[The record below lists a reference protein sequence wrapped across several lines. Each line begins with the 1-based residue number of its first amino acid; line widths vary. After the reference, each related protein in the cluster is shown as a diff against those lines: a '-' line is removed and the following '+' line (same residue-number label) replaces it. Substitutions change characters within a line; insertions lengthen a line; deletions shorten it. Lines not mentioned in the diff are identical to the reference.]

1 MEAAILSSRSEYI
14 LNQSDFRETPSR
26 SHESKMAE
34 ETKNTIALLNG
45 LARRTYYKEDEITD
59 EFLKSQIYPDMSD
72 EEFTRLVSRFS
83 GLMKNMVSAD
93 MDFNQLEAFVVSQM
107 KRREGALTEDQAN
120 ALRKFW
126 RSHKNKIH
134 DTLVVNTNWNNGLK
148 QVSWRI
154 DVKSQSKNVDQINEP
169 TAIMELQLQGG
180 STKNTEVVQ
189 FEMDENKLLS
199 VLQSMKDIE
208 SEISKYSQQ

>member
-1 MEAAILSSRSEYI
+1 
-14 LNQSDFRETPSR
+14 
-26 SHESKMAE
+26 MAE

-59 EFLKSQIYPDMSD
+59 EFLKSQIYPEMSD
-72 EEFTRLVSRFS
+72 EDFNRLVSRFS

-93 MDFNQLEAFVVSQM
+93 MDFNQLEAFVVSQT

-120 ALRKFW
+120 ALRRFW

-134 DTLVVNTNWNNGLK
+134 DSLVVNTNWNNSLK

-180 STKNTEVVQ
+180 GNTKNTEVVQ
-189 FEMDENKLLS
+189 FEMDENKLMT

-208 SEISKYSQQ
+208 SEIGKYSQQ